1 MKLNLSGWFAKIAT
15 GGILHPPKCLQ
26 PHCSY
31 SYYLKPAL
39 SIENVKKKKKNLF
52 YLLKYYFIYFTKSSN
67 NILNIPVFIFKYNL
81 IK

>member
-1 MKLNLSGWFAKIAT
+1 MKFNLSGWVAKIAT
-15 GGILHPPKCLQ
+15 GGDFTPPKCLQ

-31 SYYLKPAL
+31 SYYLKLAL
-39 SIENVKKKKKNLF
+39 SIENVKKKKNLF